1 MDHSCWACWPARCS
15 ARESGCCS
23 PRVRVLKRAAGCRS
37 RRARFGDTAS
47 QAYGQASERFTDIAG
62 RGRETYDKA
71 RQSVKRGV
79 DEARR
84 YANDAADTAKTYAND
99 AANTARSYANDAA
112 DTASRAGQQAV
123 NDINSRV
130 DRM

>member
-1 MDHSCWACWPARCS
+1 
-15 ARESGCCS
+15 
-23 PRVRVLKRAAGCRS
+23 V
-37 RRARFGDTAS
+37 
-47 QAYGQASERFTDIAG
+47 Q
-62 RGRETYDKA
+62 
-71 RQSVKRGV
+71 RGV

-84 YANDAADTAKTYAND
+84 YANDAADTART
-99 AANTARSYANDAA
+99 YANDAA